1 MCLHPP
7 DVNLTAVNTPY
18 PASQTS
24 SLGFIVI
31 VNCLMRIIIATLTIY
46 TSREHNHGYILQY
59 GYMLECSEVNKKIIL
74 HLPPSRTVRL
84 VAGLEIWAGDRCL
97 IWSSTEVIVSVAHT
111 ETVRPTLMSR

>member
-1 MCLHPP
+1 MSSPLPGW
-7 DVNLTAVNTPY
+7 LAVAYSIEQQGTVQLCVYTHQMSILQQFNTPY

-24 SLGFIVI
+24 SLLFIII

-84 VAGLEIWAGDRCL
+84 VAGLEID
-97 IWSSTEVIVSVAHT
+97 V
-111 ETVRPTLMSR
+111 